1 MKKRALGRL
10 AKQRCDV
17 IAVKA
22 KADTVKKI
30 PDKKSGYS
38 YWIPN
43 PLSVYRPIFLV
54 EF

>member
-22 KADTVKKI
+22 KADTVKKYLI
-30 PDKKSGYS
+30 R
-38 YWIPN
+38 N
-43 PLSVYRPIFLV
+43 LV
-54 EF
+54 IAIGFPTLCQFIAQYF